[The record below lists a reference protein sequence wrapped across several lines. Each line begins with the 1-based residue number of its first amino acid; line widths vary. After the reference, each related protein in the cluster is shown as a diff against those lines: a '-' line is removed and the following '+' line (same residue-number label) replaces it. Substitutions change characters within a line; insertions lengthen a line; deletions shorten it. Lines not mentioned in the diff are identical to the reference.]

1 MHARHRNMAPFIITA
16 SLILSTS
23 ALARPTATQSGMAV
37 SAHPL
42 ASQAGAEILRAGGN
56 AADAAAAVALALAV
70 VEPYSSGLGGGG
82 FALVRMGEELTFMD
96 FRETAPKAAERDMYI
111 EEGVPNPLSSR
122 DGIRSVAVPGAAAG
136 YLELQQRYGKLE
148 RARVLAPAI
157 ALARDGFRVTTRY
170 QDYVAW
176 RLELLR
182 GDPEIC
188 KIFLVKD
195 PDGQWVSPE
204 LGHRIV
210 QPDLT
215 QTLIQ
220 LADQGTNAFYAG
232 DIAKKLAADMQA
244 RQGLVTAD
252 DLASYR
258 VRYREPLTG
267 TYRGHT
273 IVSSPPPS
281 SGGQI
286 LLTLLN
292 ILETQPAPADW
303 RDPEFVHLYIEAS
316 KRAFADR
323 ALLGDPD
330 FLPYLPKLLGYL
342 TAKDRAA
349 LLSQVINETA
359 TDSRTIPAAQGSA
372 LPADVPRQG
381 PAPFSPGTDT
391 SHLSVIDSE
400 GNAVAMTTTINYAWG
415 SGVVARGTGI
425 IWNDEMDDF
434 AVAPGVPNA
443 YGIVGS
449 DANAVEPGKVPL
461 SSMSPTMM
469 FLGDTSG
476 PLELIVGSPG
486 GSRIPTTVAQA
497 IINIVDFGADA
508 ENAINLGRIHHQH
521 LPDTV
526 FVEPYA
532 LESATRRALEA
543 KGHVL
548 KDRKPW
554 SNATIIYIDPK
565 TRIRYGAA
573 DRRGDGSAIAQ

>member
-1 MHARHRNMAPFIITA
+1 MRFRFAIAT
-16 SLILSTS
+16 ILSTFLLGQS
-23 ALARPTATQSGMAV
+23 ALARPVATRGGLAV

-42 ASQAGAEILRAGGN
+42 ASEAGAQILRAGGN

-82 FALVRMGEELTFMD
+82 FALIRMGKELNFID
-96 FRETAPKAAERDMYI
+96 FRETAPERAGREMYI
-111 EEGVPNPLSSR
+111 ENGVPNPLSSR
-122 DGIRSVAVPGAAAG
+122 DGIRSVAIPGAVAG
-136 YLELQQRYGKLE
+136 YLELQERYGKLE
-148 RARVLAPAI
+148 RKEVLAPAI

-170 QDYVAW
+170 QDYVGW

-182 GDPEIC
+182 RDPELC
-188 KIFLVKD
+188 RIFLIRD
-195 PDGQWVSPE
+195 EHGDWVSPQ
-204 LGHRIV
+204 LGHTII
-210 QPDLT
+210 QSDLT
-215 QTLIQ
+215 NTLTE
-220 LADQGTNAFYAG
+220 LAEKGASAFYTG
-232 DIAKKLAADMQA
+232 TIADKLASDMQE
-244 RQGLVTAD
+244 RGGLITSG
-252 DLASYR
+252 DLESYR
-258 VRYREPLTG
+258 VRYRKPMVG
-267 TYRGHT
+267 SYRGRT

-292 ILETQPAPADW
+292 ILETRPAPSHW

-330 FLPYLPKLLGYL
+330 FLPYLPKLLSHL
-342 TAKDRAA
+342 VAKDRAE
-349 LLSQVINETA
+349 LLSQVIDGHA
-359 TDSRTIPAAQGSA
+359 TLAQTIPAAQGSA
-372 LPADVPRQG
+372 LPIDVPRKG
-381 PAPFSPGTDT
+381 PAPFSAGTDT
-391 SHLSVIDSE
+391 SHLSIIDSE
-400 GNAVAMTTTINYAWG
+400 GNAVAMTTTVNYGWG
-415 SGVVARGTGI
+415 SGIVAKGTGI

-449 DANAVEPGKVPL
+449 DANAVQPGKVPL

-469 FLGDTSG
+469 FRGNETEG
-476 PLELIVGSPG
+476 TLELVVGSPG

-497 IINIVDFGADA
+497 IINIVDFGANA
-508 ENAINLGRIHHQH
+508 ERAINLGRIHHQH

-532 LESATRRALEA
+532 LDAATRKALES
-543 KGHVL
+543 KGHIL

-554 SNATIIYIDPK
+554 SNATIIYIAPE
-565 TRIRYGAA
+565 TGVRYGAA
-573 DRRGDGSAIAQ
+573 DRRGDGRAVAE